1 MLRWMTALFFF
12 PVCTQGQSLPAE
24 SFFKNDSIPALYLG
38 IDFTK
43 AKLINDEVSKAEIIQ
58 GRQFKGINDLIVK
71 EYKKYEVQEAFQ
83 RKNWQ
88 VDLSGVDIRNQ
99 KVNPDQLKS
108 VNDSDL
114 YRLGESDIDTLVN
127 DFSYGGHKGYGILL
141 IVEGMSKSKKIMTIW
156 FALVD
161 MEAKKVLY
169 TDMLE
174 GRESGGFGFRN
185 YWSSAIKN
193 AINQVKNGKYDEW
206 KVSLGIN

>member
-1 MLRWMTALFFF
+1 MTALFFL
-12 PVCTQGQSLPAE
+12 PVFIQGQSLSAD

-43 AKLINDEVSKAEIIQ
+43 AKLINDEVSKADIIQ
-58 GRQFKGINDLIVK
+58 GRQFKGINDLIIK
-71 EYKKYEVQEAFQ
+71 EFKKYEVKEAFQ

-88 VDLSGVDIRNQ
+88 VDLSEVDIRNQ

-108 VNDSDL
+108 INDSDL

-127 DFSYGGHKGYGILL
+127 EFNYGGRRGYGVLL

-156 FALVD
+156 FTLID

-185 YWSSAIKN
+185 YWSSAIKST
-193 AINQVKNGKYDEW
+193 INQVKNDKYDEW
-206 KVSLGIN
+206 KVSLGTK